1 MFTNSHKL
9 GFFFNLGMNDKHV
22 RWTCTV
28 LGACSSSVWQRRTS
42 PAVVIAYLMKSR
54 RWTFDQSYQWVKE
67 RRPSVDL
74 NEGIDFHLLSQ
85 LDCSYKSMHRRF
97 RRQWRPV
104 VVVVAVALCHRSQT
118 NVQPA
123 FPAFNTATATT
134 SIFTRAYIPQPNQF
148 TFGAAA
154 QIENAPQNL
163 VSSGPNYVNPNAT
176 DVWVLNFCFLACDI
190 LLSTIEQYMHPGMQW
205 RRMQWRN

>member
-74 NEGIDFHLLSQ
+74 NEVATRVCTEDSDDSGGQWWWWWRWRSATDLRPTFNQPSQLSTPLQPPPPFSLVHTSLSQ
-85 LDCSYKSMHRRF
+85 
-97 RRQWRPV
+97 
-104 VVVVAVALCHRSQT
+104 
-118 NVQPA
+118 
-123 FPAFNTATATT
+123 T
-134 SIFTRAYIPQPNQF
+134 S
-148 TFGAAA
+148 
-154 QIENAPQNL
+154 
-163 VSSGPNYVNPNAT
+163 S
-176 DVWVLNFCFLACDI
+176 
-190 LLSTIEQYMHPGMQW
+190 LLGRLLRLRTPRKIWCRLGLIM
-205 RRMQWRN
+205 